1 MTKFTDG
8 KILTFEKKVCVSPSG
23 EEPAMR
29 FLIALNIFLSF
40 TALLGNSIILVAL
53 KESSLHP
60 ASRLLLIC
68 LASTDL
74 LVGVLPEPFNVV
86 HLFLSMQGDQH
97 LCSRMLITNYIIGVI
112 LFGVSI
118 SALTAISVDRLLA
131 LLLRLR
137 YRQVVTLKRICA
149 VIAFVWLLNVFFATM
164 YFWVHFI
171 FLWYGYILITVCF
184 ITSTS
189 SYTKIYFTLRLHQR
203 QQERFSHEQ
212 PLRRTGIPL
221 NIARFRKIVSTA
233 LWVQLTFVA
242 CYLPY
247 GVVTALMTSHGLSQ
261 TIILAGRFASTL
273 VYFNSTLNPL
283 LYCWKIRGVRRTVEA
298 KLQQLMCCGQSRV
311 QVFSS
316 STGTNE

>member
-1 MTKFTDG
+1 MSNFTGG
-8 KILTFEKKVCVSPSG
+8 KILTFEKEVCVSSSG

-29 FLIALNIFLSF
+29 FLIAMNIFLSF

-60 ASRLLLIC
+60 ASRLLFIC
-68 LASTDL
+68 LSCTDL
-74 LVGVLPEPFNVV
+74 LVGVLLEPFNVV
-86 HLFLSMQGDQH
+86 HLFLSMQGNQQ
-97 LCSRMLITNYIIGVI
+97 LCSRMLVTNYIIGVI

-118 SALTAISVDRLLA
+118 STLTAISVDRLLA
-131 LLLRLR
+131 LLLKLR
-137 YRQVVTLKRICA
+137 YRQVVTLKRTCA
-149 VIAFVWLLNVFFATM
+149 VIAFIWLLNVFAATM

-171 FLWYGYILITVCF
+171 FLWYGYILIIACF

-189 SYTKIYFTLRLHQR
+189 SYTKIYLTLRLHQR

-221 NIARFRKIVSTA
+221 NIARFRKTVSTA
-233 LWVQLTFVA
+233 VWVQLTLVA

-247 GVVTALMTSHGLSQ
+247 GIVTALMTSHGLSPS
-261 TIILAGRFASTL
+261 IILAGRFASTL
-273 VYFNSTLNPL
+273 VYLNSTLNPL
-283 LYCWKIRGVRRTVEA
+283 LYSWKIRDVRETVEA

-311 QVFSS
+311 EAF
-316 STGTNE
+316 